1 MTPGAASLGRPTVCG
16 AGFAA
21 RFYHGNMLDEVKK
34 YVARL
39 PFQPFVIN
47 TADGLSRPVPSS
59 DPILVGKY
67 IAVLVS
73 EGLIEIISPQH
84 ISSVALQA
92 AHYEP

>member
-1 MTPGAASLGRPTVCG
+1 
-16 AGFAA
+16 
-21 RFYHGNMLDEVKK
+21 MLDEVKK
-34 YVARL
+34 YVARS

-47 TADGLSRPVPSS
+47 TADGLSRPVPSL
-59 DPILVGKY
+59 DYTLVGMS
-67 IAVLVS
+67 IAVLDS

>member
-1 MTPGAASLGRPTVCG
+1 LGNLERPRWRGRLPCETG
-16 AGFAA
+16 LTGFS
-21 RFYHGNMLDEVKK
+21 HGNMPDEVKR
-34 YVARL
+34 YVARS

-47 TADGLSRPVPSS
+47 TADGLARPVPSL
-59 DPILVGKY
+59 DHTFVGKY
-67 IAVLVS
+67 IAVLDS